1 MRGAICKSSKSL
13 AAWKK
18 TSPSMFADRLI
29 AATAQHGPLCVGI
42 DPHAGHIPALFG
54 GDTPEGLEKW
64 GIAVV
69 KAATGR
75 AGIVKPQA
83 GLFERHGWQGM
94 RALAHVCAAAKE
106 AGLIVLMDAKRGDI
120 GSTAEGYAAAHLA
133 KEAPFACDALTVNP
147 YMGLDTLEPHIR
159 AAEAS
164 GKGVIVL
171 ARTSNPGSADYQARD
186 VEGAPLYARVVE
198 SLAPFISR
206 LEGNSGWSG
215 LMLVTGATGP
225 DEART
230 LRELAPKAL
239 FLVPGYGAQ
248 GAGASDAVAG
258 FVDGQGGC
266 VNASRSVT
274 FPKGFETSETLG
286 AWSEIISAAID
297 AAQTALK
304 AALVA

>member
-1 MRGAICKSSKSL
+1 
-13 AAWKK
+13 
-18 TSPSMFADRLI
+18 MFADRLI
-29 AATAQHGPLCVGI
+29 AATARYGPLCVGI
-42 DPHAGHIPALFG
+42 DPHAGRIPDLFG

-64 GIAVV
+64 GLAVV

-94 RALAHVCAAAKE
+94 RALANVCAAARD

-120 GSTAEGYAAAHLA
+120 GSTAEGYAAAYLG
-133 KEAPFACDALTVNP
+133 ETSPFACDALTVNP
-147 YMGLDTLEPHIR
+147 YMGLDTLEPHVR
-159 AAEAS
+159 AAERS

-186 VEGAPLYARVVE
+186 LEGAPLYARVVE
-198 SLAPFISR
+198 SLAPMIER
-206 LEGNSGWSG
+206 LKGASGWSG

-225 DEART
+225 AEARA
-230 LRELAPKAL
+230 LRALAPDAL

-248 GAGASDAVAG
+248 GAGATDALAG
-258 FVDGQGGC
+258 FVQGQGGC

-274 FPKGFETSETLG
+274 LPEPAQQAASPDIWE
-286 AWSEIISAAID
+286 AVVESAID
-297 AAQTALK
+297 AAQSDLKQALTQP
-304 AALVA
+304 A